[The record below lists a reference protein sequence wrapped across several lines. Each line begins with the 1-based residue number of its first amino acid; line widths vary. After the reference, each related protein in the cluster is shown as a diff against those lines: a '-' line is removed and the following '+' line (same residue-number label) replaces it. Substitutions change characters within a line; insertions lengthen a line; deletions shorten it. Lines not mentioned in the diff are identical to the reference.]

1 MPTFVIKICTLS
13 LIVCTSL
20 EPQNRNE
27 GKDGLDNWKSKGEK
41 FLLCTIQNIQT
52 RVWHCLLMAR

>member
-27 GKDGLDNWKSKGEK
+27 GKDGLDNWKSEEK
-41 FLLCTIQNIQT
+41 NFYC
-52 RVWHCLLMAR
+52 ARFKIFRHVYGIVY